1 MSTEETGLFEWEQRE
16 RQDEDVAA
24 RGYQERY
31 HDSAVARAWDDA
43 FSDLV
48 RSEVVEGDR
57 VLDLGCGPASLWE
70 HWARLPT
77 LRNLTGVDLSPGMID
92 EARRRHPD
100 GDFRV
105 ARAHELPFPDG
116 SFDVV
121 VVSAVLHHI
130 PPSHLPAA
138 LVEIDRVLD
147 EHGKLVGRDPAS
159 GHVFGRD
166 PGWFS
171 GAIMSFRHLVY
182 RLTSSR
188 ELPEPALG
196 EHHHVPDTDELLA
209 SIGSRFTVTR
219 AETRFPFS
227 NYVQRVRS
235 ESIAAFALRLDERLS
250 DRTGAMLH
258 YVAEKNY
265 VDEGE
270 LRRVIDLARQEV
282 DPVMSDAEFLAHL
295 AAAAQELER
304 TFGKQP

>member
-1 MSTEETGLFEWEQRE
+1 VTGEGTGLFEWEQRE
-16 RQDEDVAA
+16 QQDEDVAA
-24 RGYQERY
+24 PGYHERY

-43 FSDLV
+43 FYELV
-48 RSEVVEGDR
+48 QSEVVEGDR

-70 HWARLPT
+70 HWAALPK
-77 LRNLTGVDLSPGMID
+77 LRSLTGVDLSPGMID
-92 EARRRHPD
+92 EARRRYPE

-130 PPSHLPAA
+130 PPSHLPGA
-138 LVEIDRVLD
+138 LAEIDRVLD

-171 GAIMSFRHLVY
+171 GAIMSFRHFVY

-188 ELPEPALG
+188 EFPEPALG
-196 EHHHVPDTDELLA
+196 EHHHVPDTDELLV

-227 NYVQRVRS
+227 NYLQRVRS
-235 ESIAAFALRLDERLS
+235 DAVASFALLLDDRLS
-250 DRTGAMLH
+250 DRTGAILH

-270 LRRVIDLARQEV
+270 LHRVIDLARREV
-282 DPVMSDAEFLAHL
+282 DPAMSDAEFLAHL
-295 AAAAQELER
+295 AAAAKELER
-304 TFGKQP
+304 TFGNKR

>member
-1 MSTEETGLFEWEQRE
+1 MTGEENGLFEWERRE
-16 RQDEDVAA
+16 RQDEDAA
-24 RGYQERY
+24 APGYQERY
-31 HDSAVARAWDDA
+31 HDSAVAHAWDEA
-43 FSDLV
+43 FAEVV

-57 VLDLGCGPASLWE
+57 LLDLGCGPASMWE
-70 HWARLPT
+70 HWAALPS
-77 LRNLTGVDLSPGMID
+77 LRSLVGVDLSPGMVD
-92 EARRRHPD
+92 EARRRFPD

-105 ARAHELPFPDG
+105 ARAHSLPFPDG

-121 VVSAVLHHI
+121 VASAVLHHI
-130 PPSHLPAA
+130 PPTHLPGA
-138 LVEIDRVLD
+138 LAEIDRVLD
-147 EHGKLVGRDPAS
+147 EHGKLIGRDPAS

-182 RLTSSR
+182 RLTNSR
-188 ELPEPALG
+188 EFPEPELG
-196 EHHHVPDTDELLA
+196 EHHHLPDTDEFLA
-209 SIGSRFTVTR
+209 SVASRFTVTR

-235 ESIAAFALRLDERLS
+235 DAVAAFALRVDDRLS

-265 VDEGE
+265 VDESE
-270 LRRVIDLARQEV
+270 LLRVVDLARNEV
-282 DPVMSDAEFLAHL
+282 DPTMSDAEFLAHL
-295 AAAAQELER
+295 AAAAKELER